1 MRILNAL
8 SRLLFNLPYL
18 IRLGMV
24 ALLFLI
30 CLILLIF
37 GFPSPYDGSLFAVP
51 VALAAWLFKYRGALL
66 CICGTLL
73 VIGIIYPARA
83 NGLGPH
89 SLITV
94 FIIGAVALMTE
105 GFVIAYLRQ
114 ALDLVQAAQL
124 KAQQAQ
130 QAQQQATIA
139 YEQQRHLNQMKD
151 QFLIHVSHELRTPL
165 QAVLGYLEL
174 LRDFNGQLDATMRTS
189 SLNNAVLACE
199 NLQLLVNNVLD
210 AVRISG
216 NGQLPKVEDLSVIEV
231 VQDVLAHVESQK
243 QNYSFHLDIP
253 GDLMVVAD
261 PQQIRQVL
269 LSLLTNI
276 FKYCPMSSS
285 VIISAA
291 LSDAAGQESGSP
303 SHVCICVKDSGPGIP
318 PEEIPLLFEKFVRL
332 KRDLSGTVRGTG
344 LGLYISKLLV
354 QAMGGRMWAES
365 SGISGEGSRFCF
377 TLPCATGTMS

>member
-1 MRILNAL
+1 MRILSAL

-66 CICGTLL
+66 CICATLL

-124 KAQQAQ
+124 KTQQAQ
-130 QAQQQATIA
+130 QAHRNETTHDS
-139 YEQQRHLNQMKD
+139 R
-151 QFLIHVSHELRTPL
+151 R
-165 QAVLGYLEL
+165 
-174 LRDFNGQLDATMRTS
+174 
-189 SLNNAVLACE
+189 
-199 NLQLLVNNVLD
+199 LV
-210 AVRISG
+210 
-216 NGQLPKVEDLSVIEV
+216 PT
-231 VQDVLAHVESQK
+231 
-243 QNYSFHLDIP
+243 FP
-253 GDLMVVAD
+253 
-261 PQQIRQVL
+261 
-269 LSLLTNI
+269 
-276 FKYCPMSSS
+276 
-285 VIISAA
+285 
-291 LSDAAGQESGSP
+291 
-303 SHVCICVKDSGPGIP
+303 
-318 PEEIPLLFEKFVRL
+318 
-332 KRDLSGTVRGTG
+332 
-344 LGLYISKLLV
+344 
-354 QAMGGRMWAES
+354 
-365 SGISGEGSRFCF
+365 
-377 TLPCATGTMS
+377 